1 MAGGFITLCI
11 NMLHTSH
18 QRKDEVMSDIY
29 LKLVNTPVGK
39 TAAQTLGLPSP
50 VPLKRLKRA
59 DQPFIEGDVLVGA
72 GNGGKAIAVIGGVLG
87 ASAATLHHAS
97 GKVLL
102 EDSFKAGN
110 KAKALDLASENTTK
124 FSALVFDATGLKGP
138 DDLRALYDF
147 FHPTI
152 KKLAANARVVVIG
165 QDPATCRK
173 APQAAAQQALEGFT
187 RAVGKEIGKKGATAN
202 VLWIAPNAE
211 KQLESS
217 LRFFLSARSAYVSGQ
232 VVRIGKTTGTP
243 TTNPVAPLAGK
254 VALVTGASRGIGASI
269 AQTLSRDG
277 ATVIGLDIEPAMEE
291 LEKVT
296 NAIKGKAL
304 ACDITAA
311 DAPAKIANF
320 VEKHFG
326 GVDLVIH
333 NAGITRDKT
342 LGNMPEH
349 FWDMTI
355 AVNLTAEEHINDELM
370 GRDLLKENGR
380 IVCISSIS
388 GIAGNFGQT
397 NYSAAKSG
405 VIGYVEAMAKQVKNG
420 ITINAVAPGFIE
432 TQMTAAMPMTLREAG
447 RRMNSLSQGG
457 QPVDVA
463 ETIAWYCSPAS
474 GGVNGNVVRVCG
486 QSLIGK

>member
-1 MAGGFITLCI
+1 
-11 NMLHTSH
+11 
-18 QRKDEVMSDIY
+18 MSDIY
-29 LKLVNTPVGK
+29 FKLVNTPVGK
-39 TAAQTLGLPSP
+39 TAAQSLGLPSP
-50 VPLKRLKRA
+50 VPLNRLKRA
-59 DQPFIEGDVLVGA
+59 DQAFIEGKVLVGA
-72 GNGGKAIAVIGGVLG
+72 GIGGRAIATIGGVLG
-87 ASAATLHHAS
+87 ASAATLYHAS
-97 GKVLL
+97 GKASL
-102 EDSFKAGN
+102 EDSSKAGN
-110 KAKALDLASENTTK
+110 KAQALELGSDIETK
-124 FSALVFDATGLKGP
+124 FSALVFDASGLKGP
-138 DDLRALYDF
+138 EDLRALYDF

-152 KKLAANARVVVIG
+152 KKLGANARVVIVG

-187 RAVGKEIGKKGATAN
+187 RSIGKEIGKKGATAN
-202 VLWIAPNAE
+202 LLWMAPNAE

-232 VVRIGKTTGTP
+232 VVRVGKSASTP
-243 TTNPVAPLAGK
+243 TINPVAPLTGK

-269 AQTLSRDG
+269 AETLARDG
-277 ATVIGLDIEPAMEE
+277 ATVVGLDIEPAMAD
-291 LEKVT
+291 LENVMR
-296 NAIKGKAL
+296 AIKGKAL
-304 ACDITAA
+304 SCDITAQ
-311 DAPAKIANF
+311 DAPVKIADF
-320 VEKHFG
+320 VENHFG

-349 FWDMTI
+349 FWDITI

-370 GRDLLKENGR
+370 SRELLREDGR

-388 GIAGNFGQT
+388 GIAGNFGQS

-432 TQMTAAMPMTLREAG
+432 TQMTAAMPLTLREVG

-486 QSLIGK
+486 QSLIGR

>member
-1 MAGGFITLCI
+1 
-11 NMLHTSH
+11 
-18 QRKDEVMSDIY
+18 MSDIY
-29 LKLVNTPVGK
+29 FKLVNTPVGK
-39 TAAQTLGLPSP
+39 TAAQSLGLPSP
-50 VPLKRLKRA
+50 VPLNRLKRA
-59 DQPFIEGDVLVGA
+59 DQPFIEGNVLVGA
-72 GNGGKAIAVIGGVLG
+72 GIGGRAIATIGGVLG
-87 ASAATLHHAS
+87 ASAATLYHAS
-97 GKVLL
+97 GKASL
-102 EDSFKAGN
+102 EDSSKAGN
-110 KAKALDLASENTTK
+110 KAQALELGSDIETK
-124 FSALVFDATGLKGP
+124 FSALVFDASGLKGP
-138 DDLRALYDF
+138 EDLRALYDF

-152 KKLAANARVVVIG
+152 KKLGANARVVIVG

-187 RAVGKEIGKKGATAN
+187 RSIGKEIGKKGATAN
-202 VLWIAPNAE
+202 LLWMAPNAE

-232 VVRIGKTTGTP
+232 VVRVGKSASAP
-243 TTNPVAPLAGK
+243 TINPVAPLTGK

-269 AQTLSRDG
+269 AETLARDG
-277 ATVIGLDIEPAMEE
+277 ATVVGLDIEPAMAD
-291 LEKVT
+291 LENVMR
-296 NAIKGKAL
+296 AIKGKAL
-304 ACDITAA
+304 SCDITAQE
-311 DAPAKIANF
+311 APVKIADF

-349 FWDMTI
+349 FWDITI

-370 GRDLLKENGR
+370 SRELLREDGR

-432 TQMTAAMPMTLREAG
+432 TQMTAAMPLTLREVG

-486 QSLIGK
+486 QSLIGR